1 MIDKVKTILATMHVN
16 LIRIKLGWETSGS
29 GEGGF
34 RGDCTTN
41 DGEDVREAM
50 DKANFLQGLPAYHLI
65 LWELADKHGLLE
77 STLQIL
83 DASVGAADASSAPSV
98 IRNVPRG
105 SPTDS
110 TMGRTAVFGM
120 VPEIVS
126 ALDRFSDTYQ
136 RENESNRLQDQMTN
150 VLNRLSAL
158 EDQRLQLRRE
168 RRNAVDAESIADVD
182 ADLEA
187 VEREREQ
194 INTERRDIERA
205 IQTESTRL

>member
-1 MIDKVKTILATMHVN
+1 MIDKVKTILATMRVN

-34 RGDCTTN
+34 RGDRTA
-41 DGEDVREAM
+41 DDEEDVREAM

-65 LWELADKHGLLE
+65 LWELAEKHGLLE

-83 DASVGAADASSAPSV
+83 DASVAAADASSAPSV
-98 IRNVPRG
+98 IRTPRG
-105 SPTDS
+105 SPADS
-110 TMGRTAVFGM
+110 SMGRTAASAM
-120 VPEIVS
+120 VPDIVH
-126 ALDRFSDTYQ
+126 ALDRFSDAYV
-136 RENESNRLQDQMTN
+136 RENEVNRLNDRLTN
-150 VLNRLSAL
+150 VLHRLSTL

-168 RRNAVDAESIADVD
+168 WRNAVDAESIADVD

-194 INTERRDIERA
+194 CNTERRDIERS
-205 IQTESTRL
+205 IQTESARL